1 MSLSDEFSDLLI
13 TQVVSEN
20 KTQSNNENN
29 NSNSDDSEDK
39 VIQASQPPKASTSI
53 QAPATAPITTQFSI
67 HSRARTR
74 KYESQHARDVAAID

>member
-39 VIQASQPPKASTSI
+39 VI
-53 QAPATAPITTQFSI
+53 
-67 HSRARTR
+67 
-74 KYESQHARDVAAID
+74 